1 MSKTK
6 KSLILFYT
14 GCAML
19 PMFSVHSDAMDRAK
33 EIPAWVEAKVETLKP
48 TTKERRFDEIGWT
61 NSIVE
66 GERLGR
72 QHNRPVFLFTQNG
85 RIETGRT

>member
-1 MSKTK
+1 MSKTI
-6 KSLILFYT
+6 KSLLLFYASY
-14 GCAML
+14 AML
-19 PMFSVHSDAMDRAK
+19 PMFSVCSNAMDRAK
-33 EIPAWVEAKVETLKP
+33 DVPTWVEGKVETLKP
-48 TTKERRFDEIGWT
+48 TTEERKFDEIGWT

-66 GERLGR
+66 AERLGR